1 MNKKLT
7 NYVNGLFSD
16 YPNSKKARELKEEI
30 LLFLKKL
37 VWTEKIIE

>member
-30 LLFLKKL
+30 LS
-37 VWTEKIIE
+37 KINSVLGESVE